1 MLEDETFGEFY
12 SKMSDLRNSMVSL
25 GKPISDVKLIRKI
38 LRSLP
43 ERFRIK
49 VTRIEESKDLE
60 EMKIEELVGS
70 LQTYELSLPPV
81 KKLKTIALKASK
93 KKVEASSEDDSEE
106 EEKVVA
112 MLAKNFRRLM
122 RDDRF
127 KKKFSEKVKKAPREA
142 EPEEKEKK
150 DPIRPRC
157 FECSGFGHIRA
168 DCGSLKK
175 GKGKAYNVTLSDES
189 EEEAL
194 ESEKFLA
201 FIAPHVEEEDSY
213 YSEYSNNGEELKE
226 AYKTLYIEYE
236 KLREGRKQ
244 HLYDL
249 NSLQTEKSSLLLRI
263 QELEEKLL
271 ETQLQLDRVTDEKL
285 TRMLSIQK
293 SPTDKTGLGYVAPS
307 SDAPST
313 SNTVFLKPTVPE
325 PPPTPEEK
333 GKDKVN
339 DDVPGTQ
346 KPHSIKISPKCHHCG
361 LSGHVRPQCSL
372 LKAQKAKAMKEVP
385 RQANHGTRPAVQF
398 QTPRYQAP

>member
-1 MLEDETFGEFY
+1 
-12 SKMSDLRNSMVSL
+12 VSL
-25 GKPISDVKLIRKI
+25 GKPISDVKIIRKI

-49 VTRIEESKDLE
+49 VTTIEESKDLE

-81 KKLKTIALKASK
+81 KKLKTIALKVSK

-112 MLAKNFRRLM
+112 MLAKNFRRQM
-122 RDDRF
+122 RDDHF
-127 KKKFSEKVKKAPREA
+127 QKKFYEKVKKAPREA
-142 EPEEKEKK
+142 EPEEEEKK
-150 DPIRPRC
+150 DPRGARC
-157 FECSGFGHIRA
+157 FECSGFGHNRA
-168 DCGSLKK
+168 DCGNLKK
-175 GKGKAYNVTLSDES
+175 GKGKAYNVTLSVES
-189 EEEAL
+189 EEEAP

-201 FIAPHVEEEDSY
+201 FVAPLVEEEDSY
-213 YSEYSNNGEELKE
+213 YTEHSDNGEELKE

-249 NSLQTEKSSLLLRI
+249 NSLQTEKSSLLLI
-263 QELEEKLL
+263 IEKLKEKLL
-271 ETQLQLDRVTDEKL
+271 ETQLQLERVTDEKL

-293 SPTDKTGLGYVAPS
+293 SPTDKTVLKYVAPS
-307 SDAPST
+307 SDAPFT
-313 SNTVFLKPTVPE
+313 SKTVFVKPAAPE
-325 PPPTPEEK
+325 PPPTVEDK

-339 DDVPGTQ
+339 DDAPGTQ
-346 KPHSIKISPKCHHCG
+346 KPHSIRRPPICHHCS

-372 LKAQKAKAMKEVP
+372 LKAQKAKPKKEVP
-385 RQANHGTRPAVQF
+385 RQVDHGIRPAARF
-398 QTPRYQAP
+398 QTPWYQAPYHQAPRYQALWSHAPRY